1 MWYAWLYEC
10 SYSTMKQQNINS
22 KNMFGFLI
30 SSFFPLQIFYQCDFF
45 MLLPPKFHEVVVTQ
59 LLLYFVTHIFI
70 LIVCL
75 FNTLSLNPWCA
86 KGKCL
91 FIIMCF
97 FLAPFAFNL
106 RIAKWRCSNTHN
118 FRESFIIIT
127 KEKCTRRSLGCV
139 FFGIRKCYNM
149 QDKNETLLLWNA
161 YNSEALMHG
170 LLF

>member
-1 MWYAWLYEC
+1 MLDCINVHIRQWSNKRLIQRTCLVFSYLLFSLCRFLSMWLFYALATQVSWSCGY
-10 SYSTMKQQNINS
+10 TIIII
-22 KNMFGFLI
+22 FG
-30 SSFFPLQIFYQCDFF
+30 
-45 MLLPPKFHEVVVTQ
+45 
-59 LLLYFVTHIFI
+59 THIFI

-127 KEKCTRRSLGCV
+127 KEKCTRRSPWCV
-139 FFGIRKCYNM
+139 FFAIRKCYNM

-161 YNSEALMHG
+161 YDSERN
-170 LLF
+170 